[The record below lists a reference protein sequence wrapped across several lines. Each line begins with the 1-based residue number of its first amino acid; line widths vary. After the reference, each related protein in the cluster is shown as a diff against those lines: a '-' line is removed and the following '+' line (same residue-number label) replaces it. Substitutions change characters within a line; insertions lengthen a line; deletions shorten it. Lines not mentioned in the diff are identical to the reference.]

1 MEVPKSSATI
11 RDVAKLAQT
20 SPATVSRVLRADG
33 YPVTEQLRQRVLA
46 AAEALQYEERPTAA
60 KKIKQP
66 EEEGPCSGSDC
77 KAIGVLLPNTTNP
90 FYQQAM
96 LGIEKVAQSKG
107 YYALTCNT
115 MRNVQR
121 EKDYL
126 EVMYRLGIRYIVIS
140 PVSSDSS
147 NMLDYKNRGM
157 QFVLL
162 EQKMEGLEASRIHFD
177 MFKGAII
184 VTQHLLENGH
194 RKIALATTPLTRWTR
209 MQVYNGYKAA
219 LEQANIAFDETLV
232 FISSDEHESVEE
244 GYDFLAG
251 KELGDMLAKRAQD
264 FTGIVCVNDIT
275 AAGVIV
281 SLKRQGLSI
290 PKDISLVSFDDI
302 PLASMMI
309 PGLTTVRFPTHDA
322 GMLATNLLFDHIE
335 GITKFPLTMKLAP
348 KLVVRE
354 TVRPLSEDPS

>member
-1 MEVPKSSATI
+1 MSVPKSAATV

-33 YPVTEQLRQRVLA
+33 YPVTEQLRQKVLEA
-46 AAEALQYEERPTAA
+46 ARALQYEQRPVE
-60 KKIKQP
+60 KRIKLT
-66 EEEGPCSGSDC
+66 EEELPCAGTDC

-107 YYALTCNT
+107 YFALTCNT
-115 MRNVQR
+115 MRSAQR

-140 PVSSDSS
+140 PVSSDSG
-147 NMLDYKNRGM
+147 NMLDYKSKGM
-157 QFVLL
+157 EFVLL
-162 EQKMEGLEASRIHFD
+162 EQKTEGLEASRIHFD
-177 MFKGAII
+177 MLKGAVI

-209 MQVYNGYKAA
+209 MQVYNGYKEA
-219 LEQANIAFDETLV
+219 LARANIDFDESLV

-251 KELGDMLAKRAQD
+251 NDLGDMLAKRAKD
-264 FTGIVCVNDIT
+264 FTAVVCVNDIT

-281 SLKRQGLSI
+281 ALKKQGLSV
-290 PKDISLVSFDDI
+290 PQDISLVSFDDI

-335 GITKFPLTMKLAP
+335 GIAKFPLTMKLAP
-348 KLVVRE
+348 ELIIRG
-354 TVRPLSEDPS
+354 TVRPLNQDPS